1 MNSQVIE
8 PDEALQ
14 IPEERRCV
22 FVFEDGRRCRMRR
35 WGTELCFHHDPAAAE
50 KRKNRGR
57 PLSRL
62 RMLAATE
69 VHALLTETL
78 RKLQAGQISAGEAYA
93 TGYLA
98 QLVLGNLRKVREE
111 FAKTK
116 NEWEHHVEV
125 VTRVRMLDE
134 GRGKVEESKETKDGE
149 KNKEERFHRRGAEVA
164 EQEGEGGEGD
174 AGDSRRHG
182 QDSRRVGR

>member
-1 MNSQVIE
+1 MSGQIADMEEVVS
-8 PDEALQ
+8 

-69 VHALLTETL
+69 VHTLLTETL
-78 RKLQAGQISAGEAYA
+78 RKLQAGRISAGEAYA

-98 QLVLGNLRKVREE
+98 QLVLGNLRNVREE
-111 FAKTK
+111 FADAK

-134 GRGKVEESKETKDGE
+134 GRG
-149 KNKEERFHRRGAEVA
+149 
-164 EQEGEGGEGD
+164 EGEEAED
-174 AGDSRRHG
+174 A
-182 QDSRRVGR
+182 

>member
-1 MNSQVIE
+1 MEGEVVEREGAES
-8 PDEALQ
+8 

-22 FVFEDGRRCRMRR
+22 FVFGDGRRCRMRR
-35 WGTELCFHHDPAAAE
+35 WGKELCFHHDPEAAQ

-69 VHALLTETL
+69 VHELLTETL
-78 RKLQAGQISAGEAYA
+78 RKLQAGQIDAGEAYT

-98 QLVLGNLRKVREE
+98 QLVLRNLRKVREE

-134 GRGKVEESKETKDGE
+134 GRSGKEAEEAVEAEESRGKAQ
-149 KNKEERFHRRGAEVA
+149 RRGALRPAGAGSGQA
-164 EQEGEGGEGD
+164 ENAEEGEEG
-174 AGDSRRHG
+174 
-182 QDSRRVGR
+182 

>member
-1 MNSQVIE
+1 MSRQVVDAQEAVSI
-8 PDEALQ
+8 PD
-14 IPEERRCV
+14 ERRCV
-22 FVFEDGRRCRMRR
+22 FVFADGRRCRTRR
-35 WGTELCFHHDPAAAE
+35 WGAELCFHHDPAAAE

-69 VHALLTETL
+69 VHASLTETL
-78 RKLQAGQISAGEAYA
+78 RKLQAGQISPGEAHA

-111 FAKTK
+111 FADAK

-134 GRGKVEESKETKDGE
+134 GRGEE
-149 KNKEERFHRRGAEVA
+149 EEAEEA
-164 EQEGEGGEGD
+164 E
-174 AGDSRRHG
+174 
-182 QDSRRVGR
+182 